1 MFEYLRKTLM
11 QDKKQ
16 DATPEPEEKK
26 EEDQHKK
33 LQVAT
38 AALFVEM
45 AKADGNFSDD
55 ERERVI
61 RIMQNTFNLD
71 EDCVSELIELS
82 EKKLEESISVYEFT
96 SIINDN
102 FNREEKF
109 ELLEDLWKIIY
120 VDDKLDKYEDRL
132 VKVIG
137 GLINVDHKDIINAK
151 LLVKEQLKRG

>member
-1 MFEYLRKTLM
+1 MFEYLRKTLL

-16 DATPEPEEKK
+16 DAASEPVEKK
-26 EEDQHKK
+26 KGNQHKK
-33 LQVAT
+33 LQIAT
-38 AALFVEM
+38 AALFIEM
-45 AKADGNFSDD
+45 AKADGNFSDE

-61 RIMQNTFNLD
+61 HIMQNTFNLD
-71 EDCVSELIELS
+71 EDCVNELIELS

-102 FNREEKF
+102 FSREEKF
-109 ELLEDLWKIIY
+109 ELLEGLWKIIY

-151 LLVKEQLKRG
+151 LLVKEKLKRG